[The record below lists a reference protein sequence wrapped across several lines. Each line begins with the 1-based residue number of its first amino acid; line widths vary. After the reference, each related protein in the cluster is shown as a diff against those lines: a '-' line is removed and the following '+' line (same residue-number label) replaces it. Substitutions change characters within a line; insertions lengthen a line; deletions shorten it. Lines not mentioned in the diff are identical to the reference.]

1 MNRTLVSL
9 SGNEME
15 YEHLFAES
23 DIEESDV
30 TAIGPY
36 TNSAHPTASE
46 SNFVY
51 GNYLTPQDA
60 TGDSQEYWQSNLL
73 NCNMCQNRQERNSKK
88 DPPTRQLNNSCEERV
103 CDNYRRKRILHDRDL
118 TVKHKTK
125 KSDEQKLLSGQ
136 QPDSLSIAGPSRLS
150 DHPISNKY
158 LFDLLIFIQLSFTMI
173 YCK

>member
-1 MNRTLVSL
+1 MNRIHISL
-9 SGNEME
+9 PGNEME

-46 SNFVY
+46 NNFVY
-51 GNYLTPQDA
+51 GNYLTQQNA
-60 TGDSQEYWQSNLL
+60 TGDSQEYWQSDLL

-88 DPPTRQLNNSCEERV
+88 DPSTRQLNNSCEERV

-125 KSDEQKLLSGQ
+125 KSDEQKLLNGQ

-158 LFDLLIFIQLSFTMI
+158 LFV
-173 YCK
+173 

>member
-1 MNRTLVSL
+1 
-9 SGNEME
+9 ME

-46 SNFVY
+46 NNFVY
-51 GNYLTPQDA
+51 GNYLPQQDA
-60 TGDSQEYWQSNLL
+60 AADSQEYWQSNLL

-88 DPPTRQLNNSCEERV
+88 DPPTRQLSTSCEERV

-118 TVKHKTK
+118 AVKHKTK

-150 DHPISNKY
+150 SHPISNKY
-158 LFDLLIFIQLSFTMI
+158 LFANYIFYVVI
-173 YCK
+173 YHDTL